1 MSSFCTSLTY
11 YRANADLIPSGQ
23 LMYVDDTREHHM
35 GVYLHPDHV
44 TDRLCAEVNAVTR
57 HHVGH
62 GLWQGWTQE
71 ERILQPED
79 GFRQAT
85 VRWEIASAAAMLKGK
100 VVVVLEEA
108 GSAVWLVREGHVSH
122 QLRDEMNEA
131 LRRIG
136 AGLWAQ
142 YWPLGRKGYSPTFG
156 EPLLVAPGISLPV

>member
-1 MSSFCTSLTY
+1 
-11 YRANADLIPSGQ
+11 
-23 LMYVDDTREHHM
+23 MYVDDTRERHM
-35 GVYLHPDHV
+35 SVYLHPDHV
-44 TDRLCAEVNAVTR
+44 TDRLCSEVNAVTR

-85 VRWEIASAAAMLKGK
+85 VRWEIAPAAAMLKGK

-108 GSAVWLVREGHVSH
+108 GSAVWLIREKHVSP

-142 YWPLGRKGYSPTFG
+142 YWPLSRTPRTIDSGTPILTSPG
-156 EPLLVAPGISLPV
+156 LPISV

>member
-1 MSSFCTSLTY
+1 
-11 YRANADLIPSGQ
+11 
-23 LMYVDDTREHHM
+23 MYVDDTREHHM

-44 TDRLCAEVNAVTR
+44 TDRLCWEVNAVTR
-57 HHVGH
+57 HHVAH

-85 VRWEIASAAAMLKGK
+85 VRWEIAPAATMLKNK
-100 VVVVLEEA
+100 TVVVLEEA
-108 GSAVWLVREGHVSH
+108 GSAVWLIREGHLSRE
-122 QLRDEMNEA
+122 LRDEMNEN

-142 YWPLGRKGYSPTFG
+142 YWPLRRGTRTNFDGKPT
-156 EPLLVAPGISLPV
+156 LAAPALSFST